1 MPFSDRKM
9 NKDKIDINEGI
20 LWQSFVNGDNQSL
33 EKIYRIYFD
42 KIYYYGNKWL
52 NDSAFTED
60 IIQDLFVKLIRTRHN
75 LSQTTSIKFYLFRS
89 FRSLA
94 LDKIKA
100 NKKMLVLD
108 DPGDEMFSLN
118 VTPENSLIDKQEYQ
132 LIKDKLAS
140 ALSALTPRQR
150 EVLFLK
156 YNEGFSYQEIAEMM
170 GLTVKATYKL
180 MARAIDAI
188 KEQIPIALTSLMIYK
203 ILLENIF

>member
-1 MPFSDRKM
+1 M
-9 NKDKIDINEGI
+9 NNDNSDINDGI
-20 LWQSFVNGDNQSL
+20 LWQSFVDGDDQSL

-60 IIQDLFVKLIRTRHN
+60 IIQDLFVKLIRTRQN

-100 NKKMLVLD
+100 NKKLLVLD
-108 DPGDEMFSLN
+108 DPGDEMFPLN

-132 LIKDKLAS
+132 LIKEKLSS

-150 EVLFLK
+150 EVLFLR
-156 YNEGFSYQEIAEMM
+156 YNEGFSYQEVAEMM

-188 KEQIPIALTSLMIYK
+188 KEQIPLALSSLLIYK

>member
-1 MPFSDRKM
+1 MFLPDRKM
-9 NKDKIDINEGI
+9 NNDNSDINDGI
-20 LWQSFVNGDNQSL
+20 LWQSFVDGDDQSL

-60 IIQDLFVKLIRTRHN
+60 IIQDLFVKLIRTRQN

-108 DPGDEMFSLN
+108 DPGDEMFPLN
-118 VTPENSLIDKQEYQ
+118 VTPENSLIDKQECQ
-132 LIKDKLAS
+132 LIKEKLSS

-150 EVLFLK
+150 EVLFLR
-156 YNEGFSYQEIAEMM
+156 YNEGFSYQEVAEMM

-188 KEQIPIALTSLMIYK
+188 K
-203 ILLENIF
+203 